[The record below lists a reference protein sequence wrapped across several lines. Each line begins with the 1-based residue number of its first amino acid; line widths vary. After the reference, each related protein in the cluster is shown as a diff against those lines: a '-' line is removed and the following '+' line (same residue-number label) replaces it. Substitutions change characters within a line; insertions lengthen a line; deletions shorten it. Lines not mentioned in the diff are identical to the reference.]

1 MRAWWPL
8 LWACAA
14 AEAWRYTHVL
24 GANVT
29 RAHILE
35 RGCEADGALLRCDPV
50 FIFAGRGHTGSANLA
65 AYLQS
70 HPQLDYGATKEH
82 RFFSR
87 SRRPR
92 DASAYRRQFPAVPSA
107 GAPPW
112 GFDATPEYGDR
123 PRFRATA
130 KLIDEVA
137 PNVKVILAIRSQPD
151 LLMSRQYLGDGAAFH
166 AWTLAK
172 APAAG
177 NPAASALATRWCHND
192 LVETYVATF
201 GRDRVL
207 VLESETLR
215 NHRDGAL
222 AEIQAFLGVDAVP
235 TPLPVMN
242 VCKADRYVGHF
253 EGCYNGTSKVLPE
266 TRALWRPFF
275 DACNADLEAF
285 LGIPPGTLFDG
296 KPKAVT

>member
-87 SRRPR
+87 SRRPATPR
-92 DASAYRRQFPAVPSA
+92 PTGASAGRRKPGGVGPRRA
-107 GAPPW
+107 GATTTSS
-112 GFDATPEYGDR
+112 D
-123 PRFRATA
+123 
-130 KLIDEVA
+130 
-137 PNVKVILAIRSQPD
+137 
-151 LLMSRQYLGDGAAFH
+151 
-166 AWTLAK
+166 
-172 APAAG
+172 
-177 NPAASALATRWCHND
+177 
-192 LVETYVATF
+192 TYVATF

-207 VLESETLR
+207 VLESETPEPPR
-215 NHRDGAL
+215 RRFM
-222 AEIQAFLGVDAVP
+222 EIQAFLGVDAVP

-253 EGCYNGTSKVLPE
+253 EGCYNGVRSPE
-266 TRALWRPFF
+266 RARSGGPSS
-275 DACNADLEAF
+275 ACNADLEAF